1 MYSVELIDFRRM
13 RRASYLSLVRRTL
26 STAMMAAAVLFMA
39 SCGDDPTT
47 PEPTPTPTPT
57 PTPDPGKKVSEVV
70 KWMDERLQKEYMWLD
85 EYKEKHSTF
94 DRTLEWN
101 EFLPKT
107 LSLLTTNSDDGGVD
121 DGKRSFYS
129 YIHRTKSSSAVASTR
144 ALPTENGYGIE
155 ISSYVVGV
163 SSIEGYEKGNYGFV
177 IEHAYPGSAADAVG
191 LNRGDLIL
199 QINGSKIDG
208 SNYQELWMQLQDT
221 ESANS
226 VKVTAEIYD
235 EEAEEYRV
243 EEYDLTASNFERN
256 PVAYCDVLTVD
267 EKYGAGDKKI
277 GYMSYLA
284 FDADFNDAMVDSM
297 KELSKQ
303 GVTDMILDLRSNS
316 GGHVISSVLLASMLL
331 DESYVG
337 DDKVYARLKH
347 NPKNTVYE
355 DEEITL
361 EKKYTPS
368 DSNAQYDLPNIG
380 IKKLWVICSE
390 FSASASEMVIVGLRG
405 LDVEVELIGNVTEG
419 KNCGMEVTYFTDE
432 EYKYEFAPITFMNE
446 NGKGF
451 SDYGDG
457 IIPEHYLA
465 AYASNSALS
474 DRQRTLCNYFPVP
487 LTAWDDITNDIAL
500 EETVMQICGKS
511 LFTSSSSAQAFAPR
525 RVATR
530 AGGAALPERTN
541 LKMERKDLRS
551 RGLIV
556 VKE

>member
-1 MYSVELIDFRRM
+1 M
-13 RRASYLSLVRRTL
+13 RRESYLSFLRRTL

-57 PTPDPGKKVSEVV
+57 PTPDTGKKVSEVV

-85 EYKEKHSTF
+85 EYKEKHPTF

-107 LSLLTTNSDDGGVD
+107 LSLLTTNSDDGGEY

-129 YIHRTKSSSAVASTR
+129 YVSRTRDISSEASTR
-144 ALPTENGYGIE
+144 ASLPTDYGYGIE

-163 SSIEGYEKGNYGFV
+163 SSIEGYEQGNYGFV
-177 IEHAYPGSAADAVG
+177 LEHVYPGSAAAEVG

-199 QINGSKIDG
+199 QVDG
-208 SNYQELWMQLQDT
+208 KKLNSSNYQNLWIKLQDA
-221 ESANS
+221 ESVNTT
-226 VKVTAEIYD
+226 KITTEIYN
-235 EEAEEYRV
+235 EEAKEYQIA
-243 EEYDLTASNFERN
+243 EYELTASNFERN
-256 PVAYCDVLTVD
+256 PVAYCDVLTLD
-267 EKYGAGDKKI
+267 EEYGAGDKKI

-284 FDADFNDAMVDSM
+284 FDGDYNDAMVDAM

-303 GVTDMILDLRSNS
+303 GVTDMILDLRANG
-316 GGHVISSVLLASMLL
+316 GGHVSSSILLASMLL

-347 NPKNTVYE
+347 NPQNTVYE
-355 DEEITL
+355 DETL
-361 EKKYTPS
+361 TLTKLYSPS
-368 DSNAQYDLPNIG
+368 GSTAKYDLPNIG

-390 FSASASEMVIVGLRG
+390 FTASASEMVIVGLRG

-457 IIPEHYLA
+457 IVPEHNLA
-465 AYASNSALS
+465 AYTMNSSIS
-474 DRQRTLCNYFPVP
+474 DNLKSLCNYFPVP
-487 LTAWDDITNDIAL
+487 LTAWDDIKNDIAL
-500 EETVMQICGKS
+500 KETVMQICGKS

-525 RVATR
+525 RATTR

-541 LKMERKDLRS
+541 LKMERNDLRS